1 MESGTRTILYKMRPE
16 LCGTL
21 AAIRTIQVWRQA
33 EVRAVLSSDLFNLKL
48 VFDIGNPAGVF
59 YDFLY
64 G

>member
-1 MESGTRTILYKMRPE
+1 MRPE